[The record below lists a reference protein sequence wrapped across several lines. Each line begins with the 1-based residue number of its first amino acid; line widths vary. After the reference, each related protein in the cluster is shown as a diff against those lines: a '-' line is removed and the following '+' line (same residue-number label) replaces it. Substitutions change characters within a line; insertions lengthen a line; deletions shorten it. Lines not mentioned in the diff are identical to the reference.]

1 MLWSATGECGVQR
14 LRPWLLIL
22 LGGVIL
28 PISFCGFDQWY
39 LTWCAFVPLL
49 LAIDGATRRQAAFR
63 GFVYGVIANLIG
75 YYWIPYTIYE
85 FGGFP
90 PTLAWAFGLVLCSYQ
105 GVQYL
110 LLAYLTV
117 RLQERKYSLLWVFPA
132 IMVGLETIYPLLFPI
147 FMGNT
152 QHVVPILIQACDL
165 LGPLLITAV
174 ILLFNVSL
182 YIGIKAAMQRQR
194 PWPWRAMAAGP
205 AGLALLLIYGAV
217 RMPMVESDIEA
228 GTPLQV
234 GIVQPS
240 MGILEKWRDVEEG
253 LRRHEEASLDLER
266 RGAELIIWS
275 EAAYT
280 AGYILPNEPN
290 LRRRFVPELTTP
302 LLGSALTLHVEE
314 DETGRHRI
322 RHNSAIMLDA
332 EGNVLDTYDKTY
344 LLAFGEYL
352 PFGDVFPEL
361 YEYSPNT
368 GRLNPGT
375 RIDALPF
382 DFEGER
388 WNIGALICYE
398 DIIPGFTRALVR
410 HASPDLLVNM
420 TNDAWFGDT
429 NEPWIHLNLAIFRA
443 IEHRRYLVR
452 ATNTGV
458 SAIVDPLGRVVEH
471 TEVFE
476 TDTLLSTVRLLRGS
490 STLYAAVGD
499 ILGYIALGLL
509 IFGLYRT
516 RKVWLRAPE
525 GPGRAGIR
533 QAAGVLLTIGIF
545 DVLSL
550 AFVIALVPAGWT
562 PSLLVVFVWGISG
575 FAMIAGFVYMK
586 RRSKMGLTQAWIGTG
601 ARIVLAIILLV
612 STSEARL
619 ATTSALIGVPLAF
632 AIAAAV
638 TLWMWRE
645 RVDVIEKKETAEKP
659 EKTADRKGSK
669 KKKKKD

>member
-1 MLWSATGECGVQR
+1 MRR
-14 LRPWLLIL
+14 LRPWLLIV

-49 LAIDGATRRQAAFR
+49 FAIEGVTRRQAAFR

-90 PTLAWAFGLVLCSYQ
+90 PALAWAFGLVLCSYQ
-105 GVQYL
+105 GIQYL

-117 RLQERKYSLLWVFPA
+117 RLRERDYSLLWVFPA

-152 QHVVPILIQACDL
+152 QHIMPILIQASDL

-182 YIGIKAAMQRQR
+182 YIGIKAAIDRQR
-194 PWPWRAMAAGP
+194 PWPWRSMAAGP
-205 AGLALLLIYGAV
+205 AGLALLLIYGAI
-217 RMPMVESDIEA
+217 RMPMVEAAIEE

-253 LRRHEEASLDLER
+253 LRRHDEASLDLER

-280 AGYILPNEPN
+280 AGYILPHETN
-290 LRRRFVPELTTP
+290 LRSRFVPELRTP
-302 LLGSALTLHVEE
+302 LLGSALTLRVEE
-314 DETGRHRI
+314 DENGRRRRI

-352 PFGDVFPEL
+352 PFGDIFPQL

-368 GRLNPGT
+368 GRLNPGSS
-375 RIDALPF
+375 IDALPF
-382 DFEGER
+382 DFEDER
-388 WNIGALICYE
+388 WNVGVLICYE
-398 DIIPGFTRALVR
+398 DIIPGFTRDLVR

-429 NEPWIHLNLAIFRA
+429 NEPWIHLNLAVFRA

-471 TEVFE
+471 TAVFE
-476 TDTLLSTVRLLRGS
+476 NETLLSSVLLLRGS

-516 RKVWLRAPE
+516 RKVWLRAPDE
-525 GPGRAGIR
+525 PGRAGIR
-533 QAAGVLLTIGIF
+533 QAAAVLLAVGIF

-550 AFVIALVPAGWT
+550 GFVLALEPAEWT
-562 PSLLVVFVWGISG
+562 PGPAEVIFWGISG
-575 FAMIAGFVYMK
+575 LAMIAGFVLLR
-586 RRSKMGLTQAWIGTG
+586 RRSKMGLTQIWIGTG
-601 ARIVLAIILLV
+601 ARIVLSTLLLLG
-612 STSEARL
+612 TSEARL
-619 ATTSALIGVPLAF
+619 GTTSTLVGVPLAF
-632 AIAAAV
+632 ALVAAV

-645 RVDVIEKKETAEKP
+645 RVEVVEKKETAEKP
-659 EKTADRKGSK
+659 EKTSEKKGPEK
-669 KKKKKD
+669 KKKKG